1 MTLTKNQIDILKKY
15 ECATLCDFLSVTPIR
30 YDIYELSDEMNLIDG
45 QTLILEGYITS
56 SLKSVHYAKNKSVT
70 HFTFGSMLS
79 YRVSIFNRHYLKAP
93 QDSLRKVTLIGKYKH
108 PNQINASTMY
118 FQPLSD
124 LGSIHPIYPLKDRT
138 PLRSI
143 KSLISKALA
152 VCQNYNHDPLPMD
165 VIQSYQLVTQASA
178 MKNIHQPE
186 SLQTLKKAIHRFK
199 VSEFLE
205 YHIQIQNNRL
215 RVVHSKQHRQL
226 SSEVISPIIK
236 ALPFT
241 LTQDQQHALETL
253 FHDCNQPVT
262 ASTLLQ
268 GDVGSGKTVV
278 ALCLAYAYM
287 HAGFSVGFMVPT
299 EVLAYQHFDSALK
312 VLNKIKQHVFLLTS
326 STKASERKN
335 MLEQMQS
342 QPSLVIGTHA
352 LFSDDVHFKQLGLV
366 IIDEQHRF
374 GVAQRMKLIQKGKD
388 VDVLSMSA
396 TPIPRTLASVLFADM
411 NVVTLQ
417 NKPVNRGKVIT
428 HVIQG
433 NSFTSVLDDILEA
446 IQRQEQVYVITSL
459 IEDDGESRSAM
470 SVYANLKKAFGK
482 QFEIGLLHG
491 KMKNEE
497 KNKVLNA
504 FASNQMA
511 MLVSTSVVEVGV
523 DVPNATRMIIY
534 DAHRFGLSSLHQLRG
549 RIGRSEK
556 DSVCYLIN
564 PSQDSLSNQR
574 LQVLV
579 NSHDGFEIASQDLK
593 LRGPGDLIGFKQS
606 GLPSFQFAN
615 IISDY
620 DLLIQTKQ
628 TALELLQSS
637 VQQHQTY
644 ITHVI
649 EQSLKGLD

>member
-1 MTLTKNQIDILKKY
+1 MTLTKNQNDILKKY
-15 ECATLCDFLSVTPIR
+15 ECATLCDFLSVYPVR
-30 YDIYELSDEMNLIDG
+30 YDIYELSDETLLVDG
-45 QTLILEGYITS
+45 QSLILEGYITS

-70 HFTFGSMLS
+70 HFSFDAQKS

-93 QDSLRKVTLIGKYKH
+93 QDPLRKVTLIGKYKH
-108 PNQINASTMY
+108 PNQIIASTLY
-118 FQPLSD
+118 YQPLGE
-124 LGSIHPIYPLKDRT
+124 LGSIHPIYPLKDKT

-143 KSLISKALA
+143 KSLISKALSL
-152 VCQNYNHDPLPMD
+152 CQNYIHESLPQD
-165 VIQSYQLVTQASA
+165 VIQSYQLMNQAKA
-178 MKNIHQPE
+178 MKNIHQPT
-186 SLQTLKKAIHRFK
+186 SLHELMNAILRFK

-215 RVVHSKQHRQL
+215 RVVHSKQHRYL
-226 SSEVISPIIK
+226 SIDAITPIIQSLPYK
-236 ALPFT
+236 LTLDQHNALHT
-241 LTQDQQHALETL
+241 LLHE
-253 FHDCNQPVT
+253 CNQPVT
-262 ASTLLQ
+262 ASALLQ

-278 ALCLAYAYM
+278 ALCLAYAYL
-287 HAGFSVGFMVPT
+287 HAGFSVALMVPT
-299 EVLAYQHFDSALK
+299 EVLAFQHFETAIK
-312 VLNKIKQHVFLLTS
+312 TLNQINDRIFILTS
-326 STKASERKN
+326 SSKPNDRKII
-335 MLEQMQS
+335 LEHMKS
-342 QPSLVIGTHA
+342 HPSLVIGTHA
-352 LFSDDVHFKQLGLV
+352 LFSDDVSYNRLGLV

-374 GVAQRMKLIQKGKD
+374 GVAQRMKLIQKGMD

-417 NKPVNRGKVIT
+417 NKPMNRGTVKT

-433 NSFTSVLDDILEA
+433 NSFTSVLDDILVT
-446 IQRQEQVYVITSL
+446 IQRKEQVYVITSL

-497 KNKVLNA
+497 KNTILNA
-504 FASNQMA
+504 FTSNKIA

-556 DSVCYLIN
+556 SSVCYLIN
-564 PSQDSLSNQR
+564 PSQDPLSFQR

-579 NSHDGFEIASQDLK
+579 DSHDGFEIASQDLK
-593 LRGPGDLIGFKQS
+593 LRGPGDLIGLKQS

-620 DLLIQTKQ
+620 DLLIRTKQ
-628 TALELLQSS
+628 TALDLLQSQS
-637 VQQHQTY
+637 KQHQAY
-644 ITHVI
+644 ITQVI
-649 EQSLKGLD
+649 EQSLKGID

>member
-1 MTLTKNQIDILKKY
+1 
-15 ECATLCDFLSVTPIR
+15 
-30 YDIYELSDEMNLIDG
+30 
-45 QTLILEGYITS
+45 
-56 SLKSVHYAKNKSVT
+56 
-70 HFTFGSMLS
+70 
-79 YRVSIFNRHYLKAP
+79 
-93 QDSLRKVTLIGKYKH
+93 
-108 PNQINASTMY
+108 
-118 FQPLSD
+118 
-124 LGSIHPIYPLKDRT
+124 
-138 PLRSI
+138 
-143 KSLISKALA
+143 
-152 VCQNYNHDPLPMD
+152 
-165 VIQSYQLVTQASA
+165 
-178 MKNIHQPE
+178 
-186 SLQTLKKAIHRFK
+186 
-199 VSEFLE
+199 
-205 YHIQIQNNRL
+205 
-215 RVVHSKQHRQL
+215 
-226 SSEVISPIIK
+226 
-236 ALPFT
+236 
-241 LTQDQQHALETL
+241 
-253 FHDCNQPVT
+253 
-262 ASTLLQ
+262 
-268 GDVGSGKTVV
+268 
-278 ALCLAYAYM
+278 
-287 HAGFSVGFMVPT
+287 
-299 EVLAYQHFDSALK
+299 
-312 VLNKIKQHVFLLTS
+312 
-326 STKASERKN
+326 
-335 MLEQMQS
+335 
-342 QPSLVIGTHA
+342 
-352 LFSDDVHFKQLGLV
+352 
-366 IIDEQHRF
+366 
-374 GVAQRMKLIQKGKD
+374 
-388 VDVLSMSA
+388 MSA

-497 KNKVLNA
+497 KNMVLNA

>member
-15 ECATLCDFLSVTPIR
+15 ECATLCDFLSIIPIR
-30 YDIYELSDEMNLIDG
+30 YDIYELSDEMNLMDG
-45 QTLILEGYITS
+45 QPLILEGYITS
-56 SLKSVHYAKNKSVT
+56 PLKSVHYAKNKSVT
-70 HFTFGSMLS
+70 HFSFNAIQS

-93 QDSLRKVTLIGKYKH
+93 QDPLRKVTLIGKYKH

-118 FQPLSD
+118 FQPLSE
-124 LGSIHPIYPLKDRT
+124 LGSIHPIYPLKDKT

-143 KSLISKALA
+143 KSLISKALS
-152 VCQNYNHDPLPMD
+152 VCQNYNHDPLPLD
-165 VIQSYQLVTQASA
+165 VIQSYQLMTHASA

-186 SLQTLKKAIHRFK
+186 SLQSLMKAILRFK

-215 RVVHSKQHRQL
+215 RVVHKKQHRHL
-226 SSEVISPIIK
+226 SSDSILPIIK
-236 ALPFT
+236 ALPYT
-241 LTQDQQHALETL
+241 LTQDQNDALHTL

-278 ALCLAYAYM
+278 ALCLAYAYI
-287 HAGFSVGFMVPT
+287 HAGFSVAFMVPT
-299 EVLAYQHFDSALK
+299 EVLAYQHFDTAIK
-312 VLNKIKQHVFLLTS
+312 TLNKMKDQVFILTS
-326 STKASERKN
+326 STKINERKS
-335 MLEQMQS
+335 MIEQMQS
-342 QPSLVIGTHA
+342 KPYLVIGTHA
-352 LFSDDVHFKQLGLV
+352 LFSDDVQFNQLGLV

-374 GVAQRMKLIQKGKD
+374 GVAQRMKLIQKGND

-417 NKPVNRGKVIT
+417 NKPINRGKVIT

-433 NSFTSVLDDILEA
+433 NSFTSVLDDILET
-446 IQRQEQVYVITSL
+446 IQRKEQVYVITSL
-459 IEDDGESRSAM
+459 IEDDGESRSAV
-470 SVYANLKKAFGK
+470 SVYTNLKKAFGK

-504 FASNQMA
+504 FTSNQLA

-564 PSQDSLSNQR
+564 PSQDPLSTQR

-593 LRGPGDLIGFKQS
+593 LRGPGDLIGLKQS

-628 TALELLQSS
+628 TALELLHSS
-637 VQQHQTY
+637 TQHHQTY

>member
-1 MTLTKNQIDILKKY
+1 MTLTKNQMDILKKY
-15 ECATLCDFLSVTPIR
+15 ECATLCDFLSVYPLR
-30 YDIYELSDEMNLIDG
+30 YDIYELSDETHLVDG
-45 QTLILEGYITS
+45 QSVILEGYITS

-70 HFTFGSMLS
+70 HFTFDAMKS

-93 QDSLRKVTLIGKYKH
+93 QDPLRKVTLIGKYKH
-108 PNQINASTMY
+108 PNQVIASTLY
-118 FQPLSD
+118 YQPLVE
-124 LGSIHPIYPLKDRT
+124 LGRIHPIYPLKDKT

-143 KSLISKALA
+143 KSMIAKALS
-152 VCQNYNHDPLPMD
+152 VCQNYNHDPLPID
-165 VIQSYQLVTQASA
+165 VIQSYQLMNQAEA

-186 SLQTLKKAIHRFK
+186 SLQELMKAILRFK

-215 RVVHSKQHRQL
+215 RVVHSKQQRHL
-226 SSEVISPIIK
+226 SSDSITPIIQS
-236 ALPFT
+236 LPYT
-241 LTQDQQHALETL
+241 LTLDQQDALHTL
-253 FHDCNQPVT
+253 FHDSNQPVT
-262 ASTLLQ
+262 ASALLQ

-278 ALCLAYAYM
+278 ALCLAYAYI
-287 HAGFSVGFMVPT
+287 HAGFSVALMVPT
-299 EVLAYQHFDSALK
+299 EVLAYQHFETAVKTLNGLK
-312 VLNKIKQHVFLLTS
+312 DNIFILTS
-326 STKASERKN
+326 STKPSERKI
-335 MLEQMQS
+335 MLEYIKS

-352 LFSDDVHFKQLGLV
+352 LFSDDVHYNRLGLV

-374 GVAQRMKLIQKGKD
+374 GVAQRMKLIQKGMD

-417 NKPVNRGKVIT
+417 NKPLNRGSVQT
-428 HVIQG
+428 HVIEG
-433 NSFTSVLDDILEA
+433 NSFTTVLDDILET
-446 IQRQEQVYVITSL
+446 IQRKEQVYVITSL

-504 FASNQMA
+504 FTSNKIA

-556 DSVCYLIN
+556 SSICYLIN
-564 PSQDSLSNQR
+564 PSQDPLSFQR

-579 NSHDGFEIASQDLK
+579 DSHDGFEIASQDLK
-593 LRGPGDLIGFKQS
+593 LRGPGDLIGLKQS

-620 DLLIQTKQ
+620 DLLIKTKQ
-628 TALELLQSS
+628 TALELLQSQS
-637 VQQHQTY
+637 KQHQEY
-644 ITHVI
+644 ITQVI
-649 EQSLKGLD
+649 EQSLKGID

>member
-70 HFTFGSMLS
+70 HFTFSSMLS

-312 VLNKIKQHVFLLTS
+312 VLNKIKQHVFILTS